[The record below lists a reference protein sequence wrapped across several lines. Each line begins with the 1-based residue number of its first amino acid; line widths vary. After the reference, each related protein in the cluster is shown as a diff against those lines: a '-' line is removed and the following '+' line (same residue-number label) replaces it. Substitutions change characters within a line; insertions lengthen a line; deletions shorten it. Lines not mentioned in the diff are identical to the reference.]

1 MSVDF
6 SVERGGVVRGSLWM
20 LFILVLLFWL
30 PVFGPLLA
38 GAVGGKKAGG
48 VGTAIAA
55 VFLPCVLLAAFLF
68 LYSTALTGLPL
79 IGAMVGMGSFL
90 LLVGNLGPLL
100 VGAIIGGLI
109 AGR

>member
-1 MSVDF
+1 MADF
-6 SVERGGVVRGSLWM
+6 SVERGGVVRGTVWM

-30 PVFGPLLA
+30 PLFGPLLA

-48 VGTAIAA
+48 VGSAICA

-79 IGAMVGMGSFL
+79 FGFMVGAGSFVV
-90 LLVGNLGPLL
+90 LVGNIGPLL
-100 VGAIIGGLI
+100 VGAIVGGLL
-109 AGR
+109 AR

>member
-1 MSVDF
+1 MSADF
-6 SVERGGVVRGSLWM
+6 TVERGGVVRGTVWM

-30 PVFGPLLA
+30 PLLGPLLA

-68 LYSTALTGLPL
+68 LYSTALSGLPL
-79 IGAMVGMGSFL
+79 FGFMVGAGSFL
-90 LLVGNLGPLL
+90 LLVGNIGPLL
-100 VGAIIGGLI
+100 VGAIVGGLI
-109 AGR
+109 AK

>member
-1 MSVDF
+1 MAADF
-6 SVERGGVVRGSLWM
+6 TVERGGVLRGAVWM

-30 PVFGPLLA
+30 PLLGPLLA

-48 VGTAIAA
+48 VGTAIVA

-79 IGAMVGMGSFL
+79 FGFMVGAGSFL

-109 AGR
+109 AK

>member
-1 MSVDF
+1 MSTDLT
-6 SVERGGVVRGSLWM
+6 VERGGVVRGTVWM

-30 PVFGPLLA
+30 PLLGPLLA

-68 LYSTALTGLPL
+68 LYSTALSGLPL
-79 IGAMVGMGSFL
+79 FGFMVGAGSFL
-90 LLVGNLGPLL
+90 LLVGNIGPLL
-100 VGAIIGGLI
+100 VGAIVGGLI
-109 AGR
+109 AR